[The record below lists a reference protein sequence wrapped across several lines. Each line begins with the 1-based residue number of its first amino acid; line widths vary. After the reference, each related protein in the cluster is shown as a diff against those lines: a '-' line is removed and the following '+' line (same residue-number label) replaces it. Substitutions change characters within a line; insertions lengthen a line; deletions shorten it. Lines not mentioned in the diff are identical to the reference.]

1 MEQKLLILEDLNF
14 HDCNMY
20 SFGFDSDNYEL
31 LFDIDLI
38 LQWHT
43 EKPKWKFSVCPVTI
57 VFKNVYDIEMD
68 INSNTQLIMDDIIK
82 SNPRVPKNIEYLP
95 AGTLEYDWNFDLIVG
110 GEIRFKSIG
119 MTMYQRKEPIVQRG
133 QALTLKGR
141 GGFSLNKEGII
152 ILNDFMT
159 D

>member
-1 MEQKLLILEDLNF
+1 MNKKLLTYDDINF
-14 HDCNMY
+14 HDCLMY

-38 LQWHT
+38 LEWHT
-43 EKPKWKFSVCPVTI
+43 DKPKWRFSVCPVTI

-82 SNPRVPKNIEYLP
+82 SNPQTPKNINYLP
-95 AGTLEYDWNFDLIVG
+95 TNTLEYDWYFDLIVG

-119 MTMYQRKEPIVQRG
+119 MTMYQRKEEIITSNQT
-133 QALTLKGR
+133 LTLEER
-141 GGFSLNKEGII
+141 GGFSLNKEGSI
-152 ILNDFMT
+152 ILKEY
-159 D
+159 